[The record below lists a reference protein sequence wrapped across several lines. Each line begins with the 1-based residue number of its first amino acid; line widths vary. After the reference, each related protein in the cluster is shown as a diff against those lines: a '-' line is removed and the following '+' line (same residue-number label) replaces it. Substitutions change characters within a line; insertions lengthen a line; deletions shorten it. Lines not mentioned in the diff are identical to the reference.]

1 MSGVSEQE
9 GVEDKTRKDDRGSVE
24 HGWLW
29 KKGEWRKGEGRRN
42 LAEGGRWPLP
52 KAAGR

>member
-9 GVEDKTRKDDRGSVE
+9 GVEHKTRKEDRGRVE
-24 HGWLW
+24 HGVW
-29 KKGEWRKGEGRRN
+29 KKGEWRKGGGRRN